1 MSIKT
6 QLKVMVVDDMATSR
20 GLVINGLQ
28 EIGIQNITYETTG
41 DAAFEVLS
49 KSPVHLVISDMNM
62 PGMSGL
68 DLLKSMRE
76 TPTTKRTGFILL
88 TGSDDPSLVQRGIKL
103 GMNNFI
109 KKPFSVPQL
118 KTCMEKVVG
127 KI

>member
-1 MSIKT
+1 MSIKD
-6 QLKVMVVDDMATSR
+6 QIKIMVVDDMATSR
-20 GLVINGLQ
+20 GLVINGLE
-28 EIGIQNITYETTG
+28 EIGIKNITYETTG
-41 DAAFEVLS
+41 DAAFVALS

-76 TPTTKRTGFILL
+76 TPSTKKTGFILL

-109 KKPFSVPQL
+109 KKPFSIPQL
-118 KTCMEKVVG
+118 KSCMERVVG
-127 KI
+127 KM

>member
-1 MSIKT
+1 MSIKE
-6 QLKVMVVDDMATSR
+6 KIKIMVVDDMATSR

-28 EIGIQNITYETTG
+28 EIGIKNITYETTG
-41 DAAFEVLS
+41 DAAYEILS

-76 TPTTKRTGFILL
+76 NASTKRTGFILL

-109 KKPFSVPQL
+109 KKPFSIPQL
-118 KTCMEKVVG
+118 QSCMERVVG
-127 KI
+127 KL

>member
-109 KKPFSVPQL
+109 KKPFSIPQL

>member
-1 MSIKT
+1 MSIKE
-6 QLKVMVVDDMATSR
+6 KIKIMVVDDMATSR

-28 EIGIQNITYETTG
+28 EIGIKNITYETTG
-41 DAAFEVLS
+41 DAAYAELS

-76 TPTTKRTGFILL
+76 NATTKRTGFILL

-118 KTCMEKVVG
+118 QSCMERVVG
-127 KI
+127 KL